1 MTTKNP
7 RVSVTLAWAVA
18 IGALALNLPAL
29 AHHSFA
35 MFDFSKTATV
45 QGVVKEFRWT
55 NPHVVLIVTAPA
67 SASEPEQ
74 DWTMELTSPGNLT
87 RIGWMKMERAGLR
100 KHLRFGAFAEQAQ
113 NRAGLV
119 KIAVK
124 HARQQGWIDRDSP
137 ISLIGDHPNDV
148 GAAKANRVRS
158 IAVATG
164 VVGADELALH
174 SPDVLIPDLR
184 SLSMEELFG

>member
-87 RIGWMKMERAGLR
+87 RMGWSRHSFNPGERIELTFNPLR
-100 KHLRFGAFAEQAQ
+100 DGKHGGAFDQAKV
-113 NRAGLV
+113 L
-119 KIAVK
+119 
-124 HARQQGWIDRDSP
+124 D
-137 ISLIGDHPNDV
+137 
-148 GAAKANRVRS
+148 
-158 IAVATG
+158 TG
-164 VVGADELALH
+164 KVW
-174 SPDVLIPDLR
+174 SSDLR
-184 SLSMEELFG
+184 EAEKPGLK